1 MNEGRKASVA
11 FSQAGAWI
19 ILTPWSVST
28 GEKRY
33 DRGCLM
39 TNDLFRRQLG
49 AYAAVHRDWRN
60 KATHFV
66 GIPIIVFSLL
76 LLLSL
81 WTFQLG
87 GREWTVSLAAAIV
100 AVLGWMAL
108 DLGIGLAMAVIMA
121 VAWFAAEALAGALGS
136 ASAVWMAFIALF
148 VGGWVLQFVGH
159 HYEGKRPALL
169 DNIFQAFIGPMFLV
183 AESFVAMGQ
192 RSDLA
197 DAMGEGDVT
206 AR

>member
-1 MNEGRKASVA
+1 
-11 FSQAGAWI
+11 
-19 ILTPWSVST
+19 
-28 GEKRY
+28 
-33 DRGCLM
+33 M
-39 TNDLFRRQLG
+39 TNELFRRQLA
-49 AYAAVHRDWRN
+49 AYAAVHRDRRN

-76 LLLSL
+76 LVLSL
-81 WTFQLG
+81 WRFELL
-87 GREWTVSLAAAIV
+87 GREWTISLAVAIV
-100 AVLGWMAL
+100 AVVGWMAL
-108 DLGIGLAMAVIMA
+108 DLGIGLVMALLMTA
-121 VAWFAAEALAGALGS
+121 AWFAAEALAGALGS

-159 HYEGKRPALL
+159 HYEGRRPALL
-169 DNIFQAFIGPMFLV
+169 DNLFQAFIGPMFLV
-183 AESFVAMGQ
+183 AESFVVLAQ

>member
-76 LLLSL
+76 LLFSL

-87 GREWTVSLAAAIV
+87 GREWTMSLAVAIAAV
-100 AVLGWMAL
+100 VGWMAL
-108 DLGIGLAMAVIMA
+108 DLGIGLAMALIMA

-183 AESFVAMGQ
+183 AESFVVMGQ

>member
-1 MNEGRKASVA
+1 
-11 FSQAGAWI
+11 
-19 ILTPWSVST
+19 
-28 GEKRY
+28 
-33 DRGCLM
+33 M
-39 TNDLFRRQLG
+39 THDLFRRQL
-49 AYAAVHRDWRN
+49 ASYAAVHRDWRN
-60 KATHFV
+60 KTTHFV

-76 LLLSL
+76 LVLSL
-81 WTFQLG
+81 ARFELG
-87 GREWTVSLAAAIV
+87 GRDWTLSLAVAIA

-108 DLGIGLAMAVIMA
+108 DLGIGLVMGLIMA

-136 ASAVWMAFIALF
+136 ASSVWMAFIVLF
-148 VGGWVLQFVGH
+148 VGGWGLQFLGH

-183 AESFVAMGQ
+183 AESFVVMGQ